1 MTSLILLT
9 GFLGAGKTT
18 LMKRLLDCYREKR
31 IGVIINEFGSIN
43 IDARLVETD
52 GVQMAELSNGSI
64 FCACIK
70 DRFVDS
76 LIDMAARNLEYL
88 FIEASGLADPAS
100 MEIILAG
107 ISHLTDNKLL
117 YRGSICIADAENYRN
132 LADLLPAIRSQTE
145 YADAVILNK
154 TDLIDCDDLEK
165 VESLANA
172 ISVTMNPLY
181 SFLAYA
187 EKAELSKDGSIA
199 SKYQKSLLPQ
209 KLPVINGL
217 QIGCFSNPVENVCG
231 DYYDVLV
238 ARRNKLSFV
247 MADVA
252 GKGMNSLVVMIMI
265 RAILRL
271 AVNTDQAASTILSWA
286 NRGICLESSKID
298 HFASVALI
306 NYNTTTKQAQIATCG
321 NNPVYHFNAAANTLS
336 QISTPSEPMG
346 VEKDTVYSDINITL
360 NKKEGIGTNEQLA
373 FARAI
378 GVQHYIEKELSS
390 FEKMN
395 RDYEYH
401 IEVSKEEG
409 SKYRRISVHCTFI
422 DAF

>member
-165 VESLANA
+165 VEMTIRGFNSEVQIYPATYCNVDIRKIIDRMGDKSAHIDARESSNTWQNRANTFCVQGTDTIPYIQLEA
-172 ISVTMNPLY
+172 FLKEIIGGSYRIKGFALTDQGNKEISTVGVNMHINDWDNPLEATEIIII
-181 SFLAYA
+181 SSIGFAM
-187 EKAELSKDGSIA
+187 LSKI
-199 SKYQKSLLPQ
+199 
-209 KLPVINGL
+209 
-217 QIGCFSNPVENVCG
+217 
-231 DYYDVLV
+231 
-238 ARRNKLSFV
+238 
-247 MADVA
+247 
-252 GKGMNSLVVMIMI
+252 
-265 RAILRL
+265 
-271 AVNTDQAASTILSWA
+271 
-286 NRGICLESSKID
+286 
-298 HFASVALI
+298 
-306 NYNTTTKQAQIATCG
+306 
-321 NNPVYHFNAAANTLS
+321 
-336 QISTPSEPMG
+336 
-346 VEKDTVYSDINITL
+346 
-360 NKKEGIGTNEQLA
+360 
-373 FARAI
+373 ARALDTHLK
-378 GVQHYIEKELSS
+378 GLLDLKL
-390 FEKMN
+390 
-395 RDYEYH
+395 
-401 IEVSKEEG
+401 
-409 SKYRRISVHCTFI
+409 
-422 DAF
+422 